1 MNDRKRVAGDVLL
14 LFSGL
19 ILLMQ
24 ILTKTQCG
32 CHPSEKT
39 PVNLFK
45 QPGSAL
51 REDKTDAGM
60 TQPYMA
66 DIPGA
71 LKAQSEI
78 NPPAPSKPGFLLPA
92 IAEHSNP
99 VALFAVNED
108 NTWLFA
114 TAVPIAAR
122 VRQLGK
128 TPILLALSPELAGE
142 QKRLLQRL
150 ESCVGSCTILS
161 VDPNGLYREMPLNY
175 KTKVLHMSSEPVE
188 AGLFLAGAFWEQND
202 SVVVSMIEDPEATI
216 FGSALAAHCG
226 IPYIPITGE
235 EAANLLSEK
244 LRSLAIKSITF
255 VTSDSALRPGSLC
268 FPKQEVELLNIQQVQ
283 ERMINKIGRSNVRN
297 IILFPVHNKSINDN
311 SSSWVA
317 PLLSLIRSAPLVP
330 CHSEDAVTAEQYVDA
345 FIKKFMLKPHTVTI
359 LGDYDSIG
367 LITTSHMTEPG
378 EYELQMEPCASSV
391 GGMAVE
397 LGVGRIPFRR
407 LCKASTLIARNT
419 ARGYLT
425 KEKEPRVLMIANPN
439 TQYGPLPLCETISR
453 ATAEEFKNKGMN
465 VDEFYGMSVCA
476 PAVVRSIRDSQLVIF
491 EGHITDFTLFE
502 TPFITEDEEYIHT
515 GEFSDPDDGFVE
527 VEELLPEQTPDSC
540 DRDSW
545 QEVPVEVRTVMPL
558 PGESMLFDP
567 ENDKPN
573 FQLLTDEMLQPA
585 DPCELDGIPLIIIQS
600 CHSLDDSTLPILTSG
615 AAAVIGSVTSIHS
628 ASGSAFIK
636 AFCDG
641 LLYRGET
648 VGEALRDAR
657 NYMLCVAALK
667 TERGHKEQA
676 KVNRVAHSFHLWGDP
691 EMKLFEDSPARLHL
705 PAVSAEFVAPDKIR
719 IITPRRRLPTS
730 KTSEYVLRT
739 FARGQVA
746 GIVKRLKTTEA
757 RIVMPMYFFRMPLP
771 HGFTQKRYISLENKP
786 DERTRAVFLTE
797 PFERFIYVLYFPS
810 RDKMEQSYILEFQD

>member
-1 MNDRKRVAGDVLL
+1 
-14 LFSGL
+14 
-19 ILLMQ
+19 
-24 ILTKTQCG
+24 
-32 CHPSEKT
+32 
-39 PVNLFK
+39 
-45 QPGSAL
+45 
-51 REDKTDAGM
+51 
-60 TQPYMA
+60 
-66 DIPGA
+66 
-71 LKAQSEI
+71 
-78 NPPAPSKPGFLLPA
+78 
-92 IAEHSNP
+92 
-99 VALFAVNED
+99 
-108 NTWLFA
+108 
-114 TAVPIAAR
+114 
-122 VRQLGK
+122 
-128 TPILLALSPELAGE
+128 
-142 QKRLLQRL
+142 
-150 ESCVGSCTILS
+150 
-161 VDPNGLYREMPLNY
+161 
-175 KTKVLHMSSEPVE
+175 
-188 AGLFLAGAFWEQND
+188 
-202 SVVVSMIEDPEATI
+202 
-216 FGSALAAHCG
+216 
-226 IPYIPITGE
+226 
-235 EAANLLSEK
+235 
-244 LRSLAIKSITF
+244 
-255 VTSDSALRPGSLC
+255 
-268 FPKQEVELLNIQQVQ
+268 
-283 ERMINKIGRSNVRN
+283 
-297 IILFPVHNKSINDN
+297 
-311 SSSWVA
+311 
-317 PLLSLIRSAPLVP
+317 
-330 CHSEDAVTAEQYVDA
+330 
-345 FIKKFMLKPHTVTI
+345 
-359 LGDYDSIG
+359 
-367 LITTSHMTEPG
+367 
-378 EYELQMEPCASSV
+378 
-391 GGMAVE
+391 
-397 LGVGRIPFRR
+397 
-407 LCKASTLIARNT
+407 
-419 ARGYLT
+419 
-425 KEKEPRVLMIANPN
+425 
-439 TQYGPLPLCETISR
+439 
-453 ATAEEFKNKGMN
+453 
-465 VDEFYGMSVCA
+465 
-476 PAVVRSIRDSQLVIF
+476 VVRSIWDSQLVIF